1 MIPVFLLHTTGS
13 EKKKKAISLF
23 HRSVNVS
30 FFFII
35 IFIYCY
41 FCFVGGGDGI
51 FLLHWQV

>member
-41 FCFVGGGDGI
+41 FCFVVGGDGI